1 MPDKRSHRGANP
13 LDHDLFAADRVPAL
27 CEATCDLS
35 WLLSRDY
42 PSASALKLVGDR
54 HRLAQRQ
61 RVAVARAA
69 CSNKSLLRRRKRQAA
84 IEQLTGRLLLIDG
97 YNLLITVEAALA
109 GGVVLRARDG
119 TYRDMA
125 SVHGTFRKVQET
137 VPAIELIGRFL
148 ARHGATQCTWYLDS
162 PVSNSGRLKRTLL
175 DAAASQ
181 CWPWTVELVPDPDS
195 LLGIATDLIASADS
209 AILDRCSRW
218 VNLATEVIAA
228 CVPGAW
234 LIDLGSTNC

>member
-13 LDHDLFAADRVPAL
+13 LDHEQFAAEKVPARRD
-27 CEATCDLS
+27 ATGDLS
-35 WLLSRDY
+35 WLLSRGY

-69 CSNKSLLRRRKRQAA
+69 CSAESLRRRCERKTAVGQIA
-84 IEQLTGRLLLIDG
+84 GRPLLIDG

-119 TYRDMA
+119 ACRDMA
-125 SVHGTFRKVQET
+125 SVHGTFRKVRET
-137 VPAIELIGRFL
+137 LPAVELIGRFF
-148 ARHGATQCTWYLDS
+148 ARYGAAQCTWYLDS

-175 DAAASQ
+175 DAAAAQ
-181 CWPWTVELVPDPDS
+181 GWPWTVELVPDPDAVLS
-195 LLGIATDLIASADS
+195 IATELVATADS
-209 AILDRCSRW
+209 AILDRCAGW
-218 VNLATEVIAA
+218 LNLAAEVIAA
-228 CVPGAW
+228 CVPDAW
-234 LIDLGSTNC
+234 LIDLG